1 MRALVLLALLVPSVV
16 LLVPSVA
23 YAGWCD
29 EETAAT
35 FVGDTEAFAA
45 GKLKEMPDAWGLC
58 FDQVIEGDQKLGARF
73 INACETIVQDDPDN
87 RICIQWSVELGAKK
101 LGQLDLVDAT
111 TSLFDVRPFED
122 GGSLGIHLLVKLD
135 DARALPIV
143 KEKWLAGDKDK
154 RARSDKNEMVY
165 RWSIWR
171 HAAIKLFASRG
182 TTDDVA
188 FLRDE
193 LKRTK
198 DASVRRAITRAI
210 KTIEKR
216 A

>member
-1 MRALVLLALLVPSVV
+1 MRALVLVA

-35 FVGDTEAFAA
+35 FVSDTEAFAA
-45 GKLKEMPDAWGLC
+45 GKLKDLPDAWGLC
-58 FDQVIEGDQKLGARF
+58 FDQVIEGDQKLAARF

-87 RICIQWSVELGAKK
+87 LMCIRWSVELGAKK
-101 LGQLDLVDAT
+101 LGQLDLLDAT
-111 TSLFDVRPFED
+111 TTLFELRPFEEL
-122 GGSLGIHLLVKLD
+122 GSLGVHMLVKLD
-135 DARALPIV
+135 DARALPSV
-143 KEKWLAGDKDK
+143 KENWIAGDKDK
-154 RARSDKNEMVY
+154 RARSEKNEMVY

-171 HAAIKLFASRG
+171 HAAVKLFASRG
-182 TTDDVA
+182 APDDIA

-193 LKRTK
+193 MKRTK

-210 KTIEKR
+210 KAIEKR
-216 A
+216 

>member
-1 MRALVLLALLVPSVV
+1 MRALVLLA

-29 EETAAT
+29 EETAAK

-58 FDQVIEGDQKLGARF
+58 FDQVIDGDPKLGARF
-73 INACETIVQDDPDN
+73 VKACETIVQNDPDN
-87 RICIQWSVELGAKK
+87 RMCIQWSVELGAKK
-101 LGQLDLVDAT
+101 LGARDLVDAT
-111 TSLFDVRPFED
+111 TTLFELRPFED
-122 GGSLGIHLLVKLD
+122 MGSLGIHMLVKLD
-135 DARALPIV
+135 DPRALPIV
-143 KEKWLAGDKDK
+143 KEKWFAGDKDK
-154 RARSDKNEMVY
+154 RARSDKHEMVY

-182 TTDDVA
+182 MADDVA

-193 LKRTK
+193 MRRTK
-198 DASVRRAITRAI
+198 DASVRRAIARAI
-210 KTIEKR
+210 KAIEKR
-216 A
+216 